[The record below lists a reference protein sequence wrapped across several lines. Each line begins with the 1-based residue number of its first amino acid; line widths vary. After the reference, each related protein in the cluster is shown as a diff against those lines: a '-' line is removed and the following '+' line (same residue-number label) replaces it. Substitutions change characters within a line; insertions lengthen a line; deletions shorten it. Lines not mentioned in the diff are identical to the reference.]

1 MKFYETNIKGKPYAI
16 AIMGNPKMI
25 DLKKLEKNGKVVKVN
40 THKLFN
46 TKDTLF

>member
-1 MKFYETNIKGKPYAI
+1 MKVKMLLCLVIAAI

-25 DLKKLEKNGKVVKVN
+25 DLKKLEKYGKVVKIN
-40 THKLFN
+40 ASKLFS